1 MMWAVLIL
9 LGVVAVPLTIE
20 WTRKGISDKA
30 RTRASGQFAL
40 LSQGTTHYE
49 WLGPE
54 RGPVALCI
62 HGLTT
67 PSFVWRGMAK
77 GLALMGFR
85 VLVYDLYGRG
95 LSERVRGKQD
105 AAFFVQQITDL
116 LAHENVKGHLT
127 VFGYSMGGAIASHFT
142 ALHPGSVK
150 QLVLLAPA
158 GMFDLGGGKLRLARD
173 VPIIGDWLFLL
184 VYPFELRRGIR
195 AEAHLPTSVPD
206 IAALQSAETDRRGF
220 FPAVLASVRGIL
232 RTTTEEQQRAIAAA
246 GVPVLAIWAK
256 EDAVIP
262 LSGKDT
268 LAQWNPQAKQIVIA
282 EATHSI
288 TYTHTDQVLEAFRT
302 SRG

>member
-1 MMWAVLIL
+1 MMWVVLIL
-9 LGVVAVPLTIE
+9 LGIVAVPLTIE
-20 WTRKGISDKA
+20 WTRKGISEKD
-30 RTRASGQFAL
+30 RSRATGQFAL
-40 LSQGTTHYE
+40 LSQGTTHFE

-127 VFGYSMGGAIASHFT
+127 VFGYSMGGAIAAHFT
-142 ALHPGSVK
+142 AQHPGSVK

-158 GMFDLGGGKLRLARD
+158 GMFDLGGGKLRTARD
-173 VPIIGDWLFLL
+173 VPLIGDWLFLL
-184 VYPFELRRGIR
+184 IYPFMLRQGIR
-195 AEAHLPTSVPD
+195 AEAHLPSSVPD
-206 IAALQSAETDRRGF
+206 IAALQAAETDRRGF

-232 RTTTEEQQRAIAAA
+232 RDTTEEQQRAVAAA
-246 GVPVLAIWAK
+246 GVPVLAIWAE
-256 EDAVIP
+256 EDGVIP
-262 LSGKDT
+262 VSGKDM
-268 LAQWNPQAKQIVIA
+268 LAQWIPQAMQVVVP

-288 TYTHTDQVLEAFRT
+288 TYTHTDQVLEVFRT

>member
-1 MMWAVLIL
+1 MMWVVLIL
-9 LGVVAVPLTIE
+9 LGIVAVPLTIE
-20 WTRKGISDKA
+20 WTRKGISEKDRA
-30 RTRASGQFAL
+30 RATGQFAL

-105 AAFFVQQITDL
+105 AAFFVRQITDL

-127 VFGYSMGGAIASHFT
+127 VFGYSMGGAIAAHFT
-142 ALHPGSVK
+142 AQHPGSVK

-158 GMFDLGGGKLRLARD
+158 GMFDLGGGKLRTARD
-173 VPIIGDWLFLL
+173 VPLIGDWLFLL
-184 VYPFELRRGIR
+184 VYPFMLRQGIR
-195 AEAHLPTSVPD
+195 AEAHLPSSVPD
-206 IAALQSAETDRRGF
+206 IAALQAAETDRRGF

-232 RTTTEEQQRAIAAA
+232 RDTTEEQQRAIAAA
-246 GVPVLAIWAK
+246 GVPVLAIWAE
-256 EDAVIP
+256 EDDVIP
-262 LSGKDT
+262 VSGKDT
-268 LAQWNPQAKQIVIA
+268 LAQWNPQAMQVVVP

-288 TYTHTDQVLEAFRT
+288 TYTHTDQVLEVFRT